1 MPSGTQYVT
10 STGMMFPGLRE
21 WAFSIKTF
29 AGAMLALWIAL
40 SLDLDRPYWTM
51 ATAYIIATPLS
62 GAMRSK
68 GVYRFWGTVLGAI
81 AVLGL
86 IPNFVEAP
94 EVLVAALALWTGA
107 CIYFTSLDR
116 TPRSYVFMLAG
127 YSAALIGFPSV
138 DTPGSIWDIVIARVE
153 EITLGIICTTVIGSV
168 VFPRPLGPAI
178 SARIDAW
185 LQNAATWTIA
195 VLSSDPDSGEI
206 RTARRRVA
214 ADAVEL
220 GMLTSHLAY
229 DTSNLQVATRPA
241 MLLQQR
247 VIILLPL
254 VSGIGDRIAAL
265 RAADGLTTRLQELL
279 GRLAGWIRAGRSGGL
294 EEADGL
300 HATINAIEPV
310 IDGRSGWVPIMF
322 SGLLV
327 RLRELTD
334 IVHDIKALRRQIAA
348 GSAALPALAFEP
360 AETEPT
366 PRHRDHV
373 MALYSAAAGA
383 LAIALT
389 CAYWIGAA
397 WPEGGGAAA
406 VTAVAVSFFATQD
419 DPVPSILKFIG
430 AAIIALVI
438 DAVYLFAILP
448 LVHDFE
454 MLVLALA
461 PVYLFLGL
469 LMAMPS
475 TALIG
480 GPIALIAATELAL
493 SSSYSA
499 DFAAYTNSSIAA
511 IVGLSLA
518 AIAIRLV
525 RSVGAEWAA
534 ERLLRRNRRDIAD
547 AALQHG
553 TASRVAF
560 ATLIL
565 DRLSLVVPRLAA
577 SAQNADAAVVSAL
590 ADLRVGVDIVELR
603 EHRASLPQA
612 ARAAVDAML
621 EGVAAHY
628 RQRISQ
634 PPDPQL
640 LDAIDRAIAAV
651 TATSVA
657 ALPDLL
663 RALVG
668 LRRALFP
675 EAPPYVPLP
684 AEPGRRARKQHDRR
698 DRPLR
703 RLRVAPADLG
713 GRRAAAHRDPA
724 TRPGAGRDSTASS
737 GIVRSST
744 WRCSS

>member
-1 MPSGTQYVT
+1 
-10 STGMMFPGLRE
+10 MMLPGPRE

-40 SLDLDRPYWTM
+40 ALNLDRPYWTM
-51 ATAYIIATPLS
+51 ATAYIVAQPLA

-68 GVYRFWGTVLGAI
+68 GVYRFCGTVLGAI
-81 AVLGL
+81 AILALV
-86 IPNFVEAP
+86 PNLVDAP
-94 EVLVAALALWTGA
+94 ELLVAAMVLWTGT
-107 CIYFTSLDR
+107 CIYFASLDR
-116 TPRSYVFMLAG
+116 TPRSYVFLLAG
-127 YSAALIGFPSV
+127 YSVALIGFPSV
-138 DTPGSIWDIVIARVE
+138 GTPDAIWDIVIARVE
-153 EITLGIICTTVIGSV
+153 EITLGIICTTVIGTI
-168 VFPRPLGPAI
+168 VFPTPLGPAI

-185 LQNAATWTIA
+185 LQNAATWTIS
-195 VLSSDPDSGEI
+195 VLSGDPDSDEI
-206 RTARRRVA
+206 RIARRRVA

-247 VIILLPL
+247 VVILLPL
-254 VSGIGDRIAAL
+254 VSGIADRIAAL
-265 RAADGLTTRLQELL
+265 RAAGGLTVGLPALL
-279 GRLAGWIRAGRSGGL
+279 ERLAGWIRAGRSGAL
-294 EEADGL
+294 EEAEAL
-300 HATINAIEPV
+300 HGAIDDLDPA
-310 IDGRSGWVPIMF
+310 IDGRSGWVPIMV

-334 IVHDIKALRRQIAA
+334 IVHDIKTLRRQIAA
-348 GSAALPALAFEP
+348 GSAAPPNLAFAP
-360 AETEPT
+360 TETEPT

-383 LAIALT
+383 LAIALV
-389 CAYWIGAA
+389 CAYWIAAA

-406 VTAVAVSFFATQD
+406 LTAVAVSFFATQD
-419 DPVPSILKFIG
+419 DPVPSILKFIA
-430 AAIIALVI
+430 AAIVAQVV
-438 DAVYLFAILP
+438 DAIYLFAVLP

-454 MLVLALA
+454 MLVLVLA
-461 PVYLFLGL
+461 PFYLFLGL
-469 LMAMPS
+469 LMAVPA
-475 TALIG
+475 TAPIG
-480 GPIALIAATELAL
+480 GPIAFIAATQLAL
-493 SSSYSA
+493 SSSYNA
-499 DFAAYTNSSIAA
+499 DFASYTNGAIAS
-511 IVGLSLA
+511 IVGLALA

-553 TASRVAF
+553 IESRMAF
-560 ATLIL
+560 IALIL

-590 ADLRVGVDIVELR
+590 ADLRVGVNIVELR
-603 EHRASLPQA
+603 QHRASLPPSA
-612 ARAAVDAML
+612 EASVDAL
-621 EGVAAHY
+621 RKGVAAHY

-640 LDAIDRAIAAV
+640 LDLIDGAIAAV
-651 TATSVA
+651 TTTSVA

-675 EAPPYVPLP
+675 EAPPYLPNP
-684 AEPGRRARKQHDRR
+684 AEPGPRNQE
-698 DRPLR
+698 
-703 RLRVAPADLG
+703 
-713 GRRAAAHRDPA
+713 AA
-724 TRPGAGRDSTASS
+724 
-737 GIVRSST
+737 
-744 WRCSS
+744 